1 MADQPTEAP
10 APAQTPAPEPGPE
23 PQQEAEAPISS
34 ALHTVVAEASAAE
47 QRIVH
52 AIEAWIDAC
61 LRNGPIAQ
69 ATEAWNH
76 LLSSLP
82 ALKAMLLKGE

>member
-10 APAQTPAPEPGPE
+10 APTQTPAPEPGP
-23 PQQEAEAPISS
+23 QQEPEAPISS
-34 ALHTVVAEASAAE
+34 ALHAVVAEASAAE

-61 LRNGPIAQ
+61 LRNGPLAQ